1 MNLLELLIGQIPEAI
16 YFSLFIIFTKQI
28 KERRLL
34 FTVLMIFEFVLLF
47 NIAPYTVS
55 SHAIF
60 FAITY
65 LVLKVIYKEK
75 CQITDIFTLCIASIF
90 LILISFI
97 NYIIFWF
104 ISGNFLLSAICQRII
119 LFRSIN
125 RIKKVFTNLL

>member
-75 CQITDIFTLCIASIF
+75 CQITDIFTFNTIIRANMGLPSQTVSLTIVPTNDISIT
-90 LILISFI
+90 SV
-97 NYIIFWF
+97 
-104 ISGNFLLSAICQRII
+104 AIGIDQ
-119 LFRSIN
+119 
-125 RIKKVFTNLL
+125 